1 MAELTKAESDLFKK
15 AQTLTDKVKK
25 NPEISADHKL
35 ETLQT
40 IQSTTQK
47 LIKKMYDANKVDP
60 AETLVALDS
69 PEVDVLGDAVGVKNG
84 AEVKPKLI
92 EEPDIELLMED
103 INPAMKQKL
112 GGMIPDLEKV
122 KSPPAPAQTA
132 QPAQNNA
139 ANTQQAPVA
148 AAPAATVAVTPVAAT
163 PAAGAVS
170 TKQAAPE
177 ITPALVAQNDA
188 SSATSSLG

>member
-103 INPAMKQKL
+103 MNPAMKQQL
-112 GGMIPDLEKV
+112 GGLVPDLDKV

-132 QPAQNNA
+132 PPAQNNG
-139 ANTQQAPVA
+139 ANTQTP
-148 AAPAATVAVTPVAAT
+148 PAATPV
-163 PAAGAVS
+163 AGAVS
-170 TKQAAPE
+170 TKQGAVVQAQTPE
-177 ITPALVAQNDA
+177 ITPALVAQNA
-188 SSATSSLG
+188 SSTTSSLG

>member
-40 IQSTTQK
+40 IQNTTQK

-84 AEVKPKLI
+84 AEVKPKLM
-92 EEPDIELLMED
+92 EEQDIEL
-103 INPAMKQKL
+103 
-112 GGMIPDLEKV
+112 
-122 KSPPAPAQTA
+122 
-132 QPAQNNA
+132 
-139 ANTQQAPVA
+139 
-148 AAPAATVAVTPVAAT
+148 
-163 PAAGAVS
+163 
-170 TKQAAPE
+170 
-177 ITPALVAQNDA
+177 
-188 SSATSSLG
+188 

>member
-25 NPEISADHKL
+25 NPDISSDHKL

-69 PEVDVLGDAVGVKNG
+69 PDVDVLGDAVGVKNG
-84 AEVKPKLI
+84 AEVKPKLV

-103 INPAMKQKL
+103 INPEMKQKL
-112 GGMIPDLEKV
+112 GGMIPDLDKV
-122 KSPPAPAQTA
+122 KSPAPAKTA

-139 ANTQQAPVA
+139 ANTQ
-148 AAPAATVAVTPVAAT
+148 APAPTTPVTPVTADTAT
-163 PAAGAVS
+163 T
-170 TKQAAPE
+170 TKQAAVVQTTQTPE
-177 ITPALVAQNDA
+177 ATTPALVAQNGA
-188 SSATSSLG
+188 SSTTSSLG